1 MTLKSYLLGAALV
14 SAGLT
19 IGFISA
25 NILGGENSSGSD
37 SAERRVLYWQAPM
50 DPSFRSD
57 SPGKSPM
64 GMDLIPVYEGEEA
77 DPDGAIL
84 ISPAVEN
91 NIGVRTAQVARA
103 DFFHAV
109 SSVGYVRPDEDQ
121 TSVVD
126 VRAEGWI
133 EDLPVAAVG
142 DVVSAGDL
150 LFRMYSPEIATAQ
163 AEYIQARRIGRD
175 VLISAAQSRLVA
187 LGVTRDQI
195 NRIARTG
202 NADELVEVRASQ
214 DGVVIA
220 LEVREGS
227 YVRPGAQLM
236 TISDLSSVW
245 ILVDVFEDDAL
256 MVSPGQDV
264 HIRSTADPSRTW
276 HGVVEYVYPT
286 VDPQSRSVPVRI
298 RSANEDGAL
307 RPETYVNVTIDTEPH
322 VQALTIPREA
332 VIRSGQSDRV
342 IVAEGE
348 GRYRPARIET
358 GMESDGRIEILSG
371 LLEGERIVVSSQFL
385 IDSEASLQGAALRMS
400 PPGAIDEAEGT
411 QVQQAEGRGVIVSLM
426 AGHGMIDLEHEPIEA
441 LGWPAMSMSF
451 LTLDG
456 VDLSEFA
463 VGQSVMFDL
472 QRNEDGEWRISAIM
486 AQDMDVPT
494 ATDEPGHGDHAGH
507 GGH

>member
-14 SAGLT
+14 GAGLT
-19 IGFISA
+19 VGFFSA
-25 NILGGENSSGSD
+25 SFLNADGSGSSD
-37 SAERRVLYWQAPM
+37 STEPRVLYWQAPM

-57 SPGKSPM
+57 TPGKSPM

-77 DPDGAIL
+77 DPDGAVL

-103 DFFHAV
+103 DFYHTV

-133 EDLPVAAVG
+133 EELPVAAVG

-163 AEYIQARRIGRD
+163 AEYLQALRIGRD
-175 VLISAAQSRLVA
+175 TLTSASRSRLMA

-195 NRIARTG
+195 SRIARTG
-202 NADELVEVRASQ
+202 NAGELVEVRAGQ

-220 LEVREGS
+220 VAVREGS
-227 YVRPGAQLM
+227 HVRPGTQLM

-264 HIRSTADPSRTW
+264 HIRSTSDPSRTW
-276 HGVVEYVYPT
+276 HGEVEYVYPT

-298 RSANEDGAL
+298 RSSNADGAL
-307 RPETYVNVTIDTEPH
+307 RPETYVNVAIDTEPH

-332 VIRSGQSDRV
+332 VIRGGQSDRV
-342 IVAEGE
+342 IIAGGE
-348 GRYRPARIET
+348 GRYRPARVET
-358 GMESDGRIEILSG
+358 GMESDGRIEILAG
-371 LLEGERIVVSSQFL
+371 LAEGERIVVSSQFL

-400 PPGAIDEAEGT
+400 PPGAVDEDAGI
-411 QVQQAEGRGVIVSLM
+411 QLDQAQGQGVIVSLM
-426 AGHGMIDLEHEPIEA
+426 AGHGMIDLEHDPIDE

-451 LTLDG
+451 LALEG
-456 VDLSEFA
+456 VDLSDFT
-463 VGQSVMFDL
+463 VGQAVTFEL
-472 QRNEDGEWRISAIM
+472 QRNEEGEWRISAIM
-486 AQDMDVPT
+486 ARDMDMSPT
-494 ATDEPGHGDHAGH
+494 PSEPEQGDHAGH